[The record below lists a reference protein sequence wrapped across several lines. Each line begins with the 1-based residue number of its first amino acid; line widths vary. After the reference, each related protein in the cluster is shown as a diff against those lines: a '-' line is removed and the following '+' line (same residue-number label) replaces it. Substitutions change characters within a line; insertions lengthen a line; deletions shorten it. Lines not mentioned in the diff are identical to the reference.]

1 MPGPMDALR
10 PWPIAFNLMILGA
23 VLVAAELVPRLAAHH
38 DLATGIANARRILD
52 AEHALRLP
60 SEGGLVAWLR
70 ARPALG
76 DVANVA
82 YVALHVPVM
91 AATFVW
97 TYVRH
102 PRGFRWTRAAFL
114 VAMALTVAGYTLLPT
129 APPRFLPGA
138 DDPARALYGSAAGP
152 GGDGAVNAL
161 AAFPSG
167 HVVFAL
173 LAAIPVV
180 WLARPPLLRAV
191 AALYPVA
198 IALLVVATEHHYW
211 LDVIAAAAVIVP
223 VAGLAA
229 TRLVTVRE
237 PTTAPAPYP
246 L

>member
-1 MPGPMDALR
+1 MDALR
-10 PWPIAFNLMILGA
+10 PWPIAFNLVILVA
-23 VLVAAELVPRLAAHH
+23 VLLAAELVPRLAPHH

-52 AEHALRLP
+52 VEQALHLP
-60 SEGGLVAWLR
+60 SEGRLAAWLR

-97 TYVRH
+97 TFISH
-102 PRGFRWTRAAFL
+102 PRAFRWTRAAFL

-138 DDPARALYGSAAGP
+138 ADPARELYGSAAGP

-180 WLARPPLLRAV
+180 WLARPPLLRAA

-211 LDVIAAAAVIVP
+211 LDVAAGAVIVP
-223 VAGLAA
+223 LAGLAA
-229 TRLVTVRE
+229 TRLVAVRE
-237 PTTAPAPYP
+237 PTTALAPYP